1 MLEQVRQG
9 CNPATSPTP
18 PTFESE
24 SRSIRTACLP
34 KSVECQ
40 PASGPA
46 VWIDGPLAGQ
56 SWMRSESAWADHASV
71 ATGSRST
78 DPAGTDNAGPAHFC
92 LVGPSRAVA
101 ATPET
106 DDGHS
111 GQSAGRGCGS
121 RWDWKGETAAQAQAA
136 AAPQAARKN
145 GDWLW
150 PTTAGSDLTAELTHP
165 SQTASWAATTGG
177 WMSVALGCP
186 LAATA
191 FRCAPASSNCM
202 AAFGGGGTVSTAG
215 CDWTAGGLTTGGYM
229 CGIGRQDG
237 HHPGDGG
244 RISNGGWSGAEG
256 GCWWPSPQLHGGL
269 SGGRSSRDAEVSVA
283 VVVAAPA
290 PSVSAQGGSA
300 DVLGALGNSDGEA
313 GESRYAVKV
322 LSMFLGQDSPASAAD
337 PLHCMRDSGY
347 GDRWPSAMMGL
358 AGAVGRQGSGL
369 SGAGIAAED
378 SLGGSDAA
386 INAGL
391 RGDAGLASCP
401 AFEGEIA
408 LQGRAGG
415 GLRPSLSEDPFA
427 ADYSLW

>member
-1 MLEQVRQG
+1 
-9 CNPATSPTP
+9 
-18 PTFESE
+18 
-24 SRSIRTACLP
+24 
-34 KSVECQ
+34 
-40 PASGPA
+40 
-46 VWIDGPLAGQ
+46 
-56 SWMRSESAWADHASV
+56 
-71 ATGSRST
+71 
-78 DPAGTDNAGPAHFC
+78 
-92 LVGPSRAVA
+92 
-101 ATPET
+101 
-106 DDGHS
+106 
-111 GQSAGRGCGS
+111 
-121 RWDWKGETAAQAQAA
+121 
-136 AAPQAARKN
+136 
-145 GDWLW
+145 
-150 PTTAGSDLTAELTHP
+150 
-165 SQTASWAATTGG
+165 
-177 WMSVALGCP
+177 MSVALGCP
-186 LAATA
+186 LASSS
-191 FRCAPASSNCM
+191 FRCAPASSDCM
-202 AAFGGGGTVSTAG
+202 SAGGGGGTVCTAG
-215 CDWTAGGLTTGGYM
+215 CDWSAGELTTGGYM

-244 RISNGGWSGAEG
+244 RISGGGWSGAEG
-256 GCWWPSPQLHGGL
+256 GWCWPSPQLHGGL

-300 DVLGALGNSDGEA
+300 DVLRALGNSDGEA
-313 GESRYAVKV
+313 GENRYAAQVSGLEV
-322 LSMFLGQDSPASAAD
+322 LEGVSGTETVSMFLGQDSPASAAD

-401 AFEGEIA
+401 AFGGEMA

-415 GLRPSLSEDPFA
+415 GRRPSLSEDPFA